1 MMTMPGLQTVRAS
14 LQKSVQASLSLILVI
29 CGGAVA
35 TAAPPAEGA
44 YVASL
49 RRLTEQE
56 YRNSIADV
64 FGKEIEVRGSF
75 EPTIRSNGLAAISTG
90 TVSVTPVGFES
101 FNKMAN
107 DIAAQVT
114 AEKFRAKLPC
124 APKDPKAHDDACA
137 RKILS
142 HYGLLLFRRPLTEAE
157 LDNRAGVSQRM
168 AERTNDF
175 YTGMRYGL
183 SMLLQLPDFVFRS
196 ELATPSADGK
206 RGALDG
212 YSRATRLSFLMWN
225 TTPDAELLRAAASG
239 ELNTSAGLAKQ
250 VDRLMA
256 SPRLDAGM
264 RAFFDDML
272 QLDTFDTVSKDSLL
286 YPKWGSAMATS
297 AREETLR
304 TVIGL
309 ALHDNG
315 DIRDLM
321 TTRQTYLDRR
331 LAVLYRVPFPFTGDW
346 VKYEFPADSGRSGLL
361 TQISM
366 LSMFSH
372 PGRSSPTKRGV
383 ALLDIFLCAP
393 TPEPPNDVDF
403 TSVNDEKS
411 PLKTLRERLM
421 AHASNKV
428 CASCHTR
435 SDPMGLSL
443 EGFDTIGGYRTT
455 ENGLPIDVSATIQGH
470 SFSGAQGLGKY
481 MHDSPQYPACV
492 ARRLYSYSRGV
503 KSWTVDDFPDAY
515 KAFQN
520 SGFRLRALLKSMALS
535 DSFYAAAPPAKPSTD
550 TSKEVALR

>member
-1 MMTMPGLQTVRAS
+1 M
-14 LQKSVQASLSLILVI
+14 
-29 CGGAVA
+29 
-35 TAAPPAEGA
+35 AAPPADHS
-44 YVASL
+44 YVVSL

-56 YRNSIADV
+56 YRNSIADI

-75 EPTIRSNGLAAISTG
+75 EPTIRSNGLAAVSTASL
-90 TVSVTPVGFES
+90 SVTPVGFES

-114 AEKFRAKLPC
+114 AEKYRAKLPC
-124 APKDPKAHDDACA
+124 APKDPKTHDDACA
-137 RKILS
+137 RKIIS

-157 LDNRAGVSQRM
+157 LDNRVGLSRRITEQ
-168 AERTNDF
+168 TNDF
-175 YTGMRYGL
+175 YAGLGYSL
-183 SMLLQLPDFVFRS
+183 SMLLQLPDFIFRS
-196 ELATPSADGK
+196 EVATPSADGK
-206 RGALDG
+206 SGTLDS

-225 TTPDAELLRAAASG
+225 TTPDAELLRAAESG
-239 ELNTSAGLAKQ
+239 ELNTSEGLAKQ

-286 YPKWGSAMATS
+286 YPKWGSGMATS

-321 TTRQTYLDRR
+321 TTRQTYIDRR

-346 VKYEFPADSGRSGLL
+346 VKYEFPADSGRSGIL

-383 ALLDIFLCAP
+383 ALLDIFLCSP

-403 TSVNDEKS
+403 SVVNDHQQPAQNPARAVDGARQQQGMRLMPHAQRSRWAFARGFRHNRRLSHHRERRSRSMSRPPSRAIAS
-411 PLKTLRERLM
+411 PAPRGWASIYTTIRSTPPALREDSIPT
-421 AHASNKV
+421 AAASEV
-428 CASCHTR
+428 GVSTISRMPTR
-435 SDPMGLSL
+435 RSRIP
-443 EGFDTIGGYRTT
+443 GF
-455 ENGLPIDVSATIQGH
+455 
-470 SFSGAQGLGKY
+470 
-481 MHDSPQYPACV
+481 ACV
-492 ARRLYSYSRGV
+492 RCS
-503 KSWTVDDFPDAY
+503 
-515 KAFQN
+515 KAWH
-520 SGFRLRALLKSMALS
+520 
-535 DSFYAAAPPAKPSTD
+535 
-550 TSKEVALR
+550 

>member
-1 MMTMPGLQTVRAS
+1 M
-14 LQKSVQASLSLILVI
+14 
-29 CGGAVA
+29 
-35 TAAPPAEGA
+35 
-44 YVASL
+44 
-49 RRLTEQE
+49 
-56 YRNSIADV
+56 
-64 FGKEIEVRGSF
+64 
-75 EPTIRSNGLAAISTG
+75 
-90 TVSVTPVGFES
+90 TPVGFES

-107 DIAAQVT
+107 DIATQVT
-114 AEKFRAKLPC
+114 AEKYRAKLPC
-124 APKDPKAHDDACA
+124 APKDPKAPDDACA
-137 RKILS
+137 GKILS
-142 HYGLLLFRRPLTEAE
+142 HYGLLLFRRPLTDAE
-157 LDNRAGVSQRM
+157 LDNRVGLSRRM
-168 AERTNDF
+168 TERTNDF
-175 YTGMRYGL
+175 YAGVRYSL
-183 SMLLQLPDFVFRS
+183 SMLLQLPDFIFRS
-196 ELATPSADGK
+196 EVAIPSADGK
-206 RGALDG
+206 SGTLDS

-225 TTPDAELLRAAASG
+225 TTPDAELLRAAGSG
-239 ELNTSAGLAKQ
+239 ELNTSEGLAKQ

-286 YPKWGSAMATS
+286 YPKWGSGMATS

-321 TTRQTYLDRR
+321 TTRQTYIDRR

-346 VKYEFPADSGRSGLL
+346 VKYEFPADSGRSGIL

-383 ALLDIFLCAP
+383 ALLDIFLCSP

-403 TSVNDEKS
+403 SVVNDPKS

-428 CASCHTR
+428 CAACHTR
-435 SDPMGLSL
+435 SDPIGLSL

-455 ENGLPIDVSATIQGH
+455 ENGEPIDVSATIQGH
-470 SFSGAQGLGKY
+470 SFSGAQGLGQY
-481 MHDSPQYPACV
+481 IHDNPQYPACV

-503 KSWTVDDFPDAY
+503 RSWTVDDFPDAY
-515 KAFQN
+515 QAFQN

-535 DSFYAAAPPAKPSTD
+535 DSFYAAAPPANPSSD
-550 TSKEVALR
+550 TSKEVALK

>member
-1 MMTMPGLQTVRAS
+1 MITTPAMQTVRGS
-14 LQKSVQASLSLILVI
+14 LWIWGQGTVSLILAI
-29 CGGAVA
+29 CGGAAAVV
-35 TAAPPAEGA
+35 AAPAET
-44 YVASL
+44 YVVSM

-56 YRNSIADV
+56 YRNSVADI

-75 EPTIRSNGLAAISTG
+75 EPTARSNGLAALSTA
-90 TVSVTPVGFES
+90 VRSVTAVGFES

-107 DIAAQVT
+107 DITAQVT
-114 AEKFRAKLPC
+114 AEKYRAKLPC
-124 APKDPKAHDDACA
+124 APKDTKTPDDACA
-137 RKILS
+137 AKVLS
-142 HYGLLLFRRPLTEAE
+142 HYGRLLFRRPLTEAE
-157 LDNRAGVSQRM
+157 LDNRVALSRRM
-168 AERTNDF
+168 TERTNDF
-175 YTGMRYGL
+175 YAGLGYSL
-183 SMLLQLPDFVFRS
+183 SMLLQLPDFIFRS
-196 ELATPSADGK
+196 EVAIPSADGK
-206 RGALDG
+206 RGTLDS

-225 TTPDAELLRAAASG
+225 TTPDSELLRAAESG
-239 ELNTSAGLAKQ
+239 ELNTSEGLAKQ

-286 YPKWGSAMATS
+286 YPKWGSGMATS

-309 ALHDNG
+309 ALHDNR

-321 TTRQTYLDRR
+321 TTRETYIDRR
-331 LAVLYRVPFPFTGDW
+331 LAVLYRVPFTFSADW
-346 VKYEFPADSGRSGLL
+346 VKYEFPVESGRSGIL

-383 ALLDIFLCAP
+383 ALLDIFLCSP

-403 TSVNDEKS
+403 TAVNDGKS

-421 AHASNKV
+421 AHADNKV
-428 CASCHTR
+428 CAACHTR

-443 EGFDTIGGYRTT
+443 EAFDTIGGYRTT
-455 ENGLPIDVSATIQGH
+455 ENGVPIDVSATIQSH

-481 MHDSPQYPACV
+481 LHDNPQYPACV
-492 ARRLYSYSRGV
+492 ARSLYSYSRGV
-503 KSWTVDDFPDAY
+503 RSFSVNDFKDAY
-515 KAFQN
+515 AEFQN
-520 SGFRLRALLKSMALS
+520 SGYRLRALLKSMALS
-535 DSFYAAAPPAKPSTD
+535 DSFYAAAPPAS
-550 TSKEVALR
+550 SNAAKEVAPK

>member
-1 MMTMPGLQTVRAS
+1 MQRLVRTF
-14 LQKSVQASLSLILVI
+14 LSLILAI
-29 CGGAVA
+29 SGGAIAV
-35 TAAPPAEGA
+35 AAPPAENS
-44 YVASL
+44 YVVSL

-75 EPTIRSNGLAAISTG
+75 EPTKRTGGLEAASTALL
-90 TVSVTPVGFES
+90 SVTPVGFES

-114 AEKFRAKLPC
+114 AEKYRPKLPC
-124 APKDPKAHDDACA
+124 APKDPKAPDDVCA
-137 RKILS
+137 GKILS
-142 HYGLLLFRRPLTEAE
+142 HYGLLLFRRPLTAAE
-157 LDNRAGVSQRM
+157 LENRVGLSRRM

-175 YTGMRYGL
+175 YAGVQYAL
-183 SMLLQLPDFVFRS
+183 SMLLQLPDFIFRT
-196 ELATPSADGK
+196 ELAIPSADGK
-206 RGALDG
+206 SGTLDA

-225 TTPDAELLRAAASG
+225 TTPDAELLRAAGSG
-239 ELNTSAGLAKQ
+239 ELNTSAGLARQ

-256 SPRLDAGM
+256 SPRLEAGM

-272 QLDTFDTVSKDSLL
+272 QMDTFDTVSKDSLL

-321 TTRQTYLDRR
+321 TTRQTYIDRR
-331 LAVLYRVPFPFTGDW
+331 LAMLYGVPFPFTGDW
-346 VKYEFPADSGRSGLL
+346 VKYEFPAESGRSGIL

-383 ALLDIFLCAP
+383 ALREIFLCLP

-403 TSVNDEKS
+403 SAVNDPKS
-411 PLKTLRERLM
+411 PIKTLRERLM
-421 AHASNKV
+421 AHTTNKT
-428 CASCHTR
+428 CAACHQHDR
-435 SDPMGLSL
+435 SHWAFARGL
-443 EGFDTIGGYRTT
+443 R
-455 ENGLPIDVSATIQGH
+455 H
-470 SFSGAQGLGKY
+470 
-481 MHDSPQYPACV
+481 H
-492 ARRLYSYSRGV
+492 RRLSHNREWRADRRLGQHPGQDLLRRPGARSVLARQSAVSGLRG
-503 KSWTVDDFPDAY
+503 S
-515 KAFQN
+515 KALFVQPRPKE
-520 SGFRLRALLKSMALS
+520 FLR
-535 DSFYAAAPPAKPSTD
+535 
-550 TSKEVALR
+550 R

>member
-1 MMTMPGLQTVRAS
+1 MQRLVLA
-14 LQKSVQASLSLILVI
+14 ALSLILAI
-29 CGGAVA
+29 SGGAGAV
-35 TAAPPAEGA
+35 AAPPADHS
-44 YVASL
+44 YVVSL

-56 YRNSIADV
+56 YRNSIADI

-75 EPTIRSNGLAAISTG
+75 EPTIRSNGLAAVSTASL
-90 TVSVTPVGFES
+90 SVTPVGFES
-101 FNKMAN
+101 FSKMAN

-114 AEKFRAKLPC
+114 AEKYRAKLPC

-137 RKILS
+137 GKILS
-142 HYGLLLFRRPLTEAE
+142 HYGRLLFRRPLTDAE
-157 LDNRAGVSQRM
+157 LDNRLGLSRRM
-168 AERTNDF
+168 TERTNDF
-175 YTGMRYGL
+175 YAGVGYSL
-183 SMLLQLPDFVFRS
+183 SMLLQLPDFIFRS
-196 ELATPSADGK
+196 EVAISSAGGK
-206 RGALDG
+206 SGTLDS

-225 TTPDAELLRAAASG
+225 TTPDAELLRAAESG
-239 ELNTSAGLAKQ
+239 ELNTSEGLAKQ

-286 YPKWGSAMATS
+286 YPKWGSGMATS

-321 TTRQTYLDRR
+321 TTRQTYIDRR
-331 LAVLYRVPFPFTGDW
+331 LAVLYRVPFPFRGDL
-346 VKYEFPADSGRSGLL
+346 VKYEFPADSGRSGIL

-383 ALLDIFLCAP
+383 ALLDMFLCSP

-403 TSVNDEKS
+403 SVVNDPKS
-411 PLKTLRERLM
+411 SLKTLRERLM
-421 AHASNKV
+421 AHATNKV
-428 CASCHTR
+428 CAACHTR
-435 SDPMGLSL
+435 SDPIGLSL

-455 ENGLPIDVSATIQGH
+455 ENGETIDVSAAIEGH
-470 SFSGAQGLGKY
+470 SFSGAQGLGQY
-481 MHDSPQYPACV
+481 IHDNPRYPGCV

-503 KSWTVDDFPDAY
+503 RSWTVDDFPDAY
-515 KAFQN
+515 HAFQN
-520 SGFRLRALLKSMALS
+520 SGFRLRALLRSMALS
-535 DSFYAAAPPAKPSTD
+535 DSFYAAAPPASSSTD
-550 TSKEVALR
+550 TSKDVALK